1 MSHDFRTLGEIA
13 KSSFFVYYLFKKP
26 IDILYTER
34 YNTQEQEIMILM
46 YWNKKK
52 RWAGGKSGIDY
63 AVCQDPFLFKR
74 V

>member
-34 YNTQEQEIMILM
+34 YNKAAQEQDIRILM

-52 RWAGGKSGIDY
+52 R
-63 AVCQDPFLFKR
+63 
-74 V
+74 